1 VLVLYLKFLLFI
13 FCFSFLSCANA
24 QTIKVA
30 VAANFAQPMKA
41 LIKSYEQQSST
52 KVTLITG
59 SSGKL
64 YAQIMHG
71 APFDLFFSADQ
82 DKVDR
87 LETKDKIIP
96 STRFTYAQGHLV
108 LWSKQVEKPLLKR
121 LNSGDFNYVSI
132 ANPKHAPYGVAAMEY
147 LNAINKA
154 ADKKQIIG
162 ENISQAF
169 QYAYSGSA
177 DLGLVALSQVITL
190 PTTQGIYERIPEHL
204 TTPIL
209 QDAAL
214 LSRSK
219 DKQETLDFLAFVKS
233 PIGQNIIER
242 FGYTNVPQGER

>member
-1 VLVLYLKFLLFI
+1 MLLLKFWLFI
-13 FCFSFLSCANA
+13 FCFSFFSSVNA

-52 KVTLITG
+52 KVKLITG

-87 LETKDKIIP
+87 LEVKNKIVP

-108 LWSKQVEKPLLKR
+108 LWSKKIGSAPSERLK
-121 LNSGDFNYVSI
+121 LDDFNFISI

-147 LNAINKA
+147 LNTTNKA
-154 ADKKQIIG
+154 ALKKRIVG

-190 PTTQGIYERIPEHL
+190 PSTQGIYERIPEQS
-204 TTPIL
+204 TTPIF
-209 QDAAL
+209 QDVAL
-214 LSRSK
+214 LTRAK
-219 DKQETLDFLAFVKS
+219 DKHGALDFLSFVKS
-233 PIGQNIIER
+233 PVGQNIIER
-242 FGYTNVPQGER
+242 FGYSKVLQGEY